1 MAYLVYTP
9 ITFGWRAAAG
19 PREDRSNLLQGQ
31 IEVWLRTGGGAPPL
45 LKMYSSLTIIVM
57 AAVAMDI
64 IMSMIILLDI
74 FEHLLLP

>member
-1 MAYLVYTP
+1 MYTP
-9 ITFGWRAAAG
+9 ITLGWKAAAE

-31 IEVWLRTGGGAPPL
+31 MEVWLKTGGGAPPL
-45 LKMYSSLTIIVM
+45 LNLYSSLTIIVM